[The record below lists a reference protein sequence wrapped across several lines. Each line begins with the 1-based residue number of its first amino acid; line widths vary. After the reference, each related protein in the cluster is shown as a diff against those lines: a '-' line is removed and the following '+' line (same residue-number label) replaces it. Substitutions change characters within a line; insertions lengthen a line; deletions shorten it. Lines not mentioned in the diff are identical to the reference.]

1 MPNGSYSPP
10 GPRSPTGCS
19 SSANATCTASW
30 PSSKP
35 TTTDGDP
42 TAAAS
47 PAHPGLITP
56 PPPPRRSRASSPC
69 MSVPAPTTGPILSG
83 NVSLKRPGC
92 SLEDWPADLR
102 APCGAVVGVA
112 GPGVVDL
119 THGSCNLEG
128 LLAHVGAESRVGDV
142 DVVVRAG
149 VDRGGQVD
157 GRDDEWCHR
166 PAAGGIGDRDVGHHG
181 ASFLGEQSVVV

>member
-1 MPNGSYSPP
+1 MNPYDGRGLDVP
-10 GPRSPTGCS
+10 GGL
-19 SSANATCTASW
+19 NACPQA
-30 PSSKP
+30 
-35 TTTDGDP
+35 
-42 TAAAS
+42 
-47 PAHPGLITP
+47 PGLLF
-56 PPPPRRSRASSPC
+56 SRLAA
-69 MSVPAPTTGPILSG
+69 VVRAG
-83 NVSLKRPGC
+83 

-112 GPGVVDL
+112 GPDAVDL

-157 GRDDEWCHR
+157 RRDDERCHR
-166 PAAGGIGDRDVGHHG
+166 PVEIGR
-181 ASFLGEQSVVV
+181 AS